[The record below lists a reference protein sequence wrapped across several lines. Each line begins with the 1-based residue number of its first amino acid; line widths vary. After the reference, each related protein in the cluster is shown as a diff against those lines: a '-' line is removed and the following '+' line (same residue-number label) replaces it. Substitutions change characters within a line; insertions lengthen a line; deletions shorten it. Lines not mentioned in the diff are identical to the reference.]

1 MTQLLAMQAIQ
12 NATSSEINDLLM
24 AICQRHRELFPD
36 WEVLYITCPKNNA
49 QERQQT
55 LEYIIRYFQEEG
67 DCHTSVRT
75 GSQ

>member
-1 MTQLLAMQAIQ
+1 MIHPLVMQAIQ
-12 NATSSEINDLLM
+12 NATSSDINDLLL
-24 AICQRHRELFPD
+24 ALCQRHRELFPD
-36 WEVLYITCPKNNA
+36 WEVLYISCPKNNP

-55 LEYIIRYFQEEG
+55 LEYIIRHFENTG